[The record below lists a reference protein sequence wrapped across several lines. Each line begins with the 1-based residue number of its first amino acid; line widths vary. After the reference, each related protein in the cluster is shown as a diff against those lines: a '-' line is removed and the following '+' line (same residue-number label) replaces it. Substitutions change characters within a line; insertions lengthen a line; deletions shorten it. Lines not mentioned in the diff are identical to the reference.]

1 MASLVLASASPRRLE
16 LLRRIGIEP
25 ARTSPMDI
33 DESPRAGELP
43 RDLAARLAD
52 EKCRAAAERFPE
64 SYVLAADTVVACGR
78 RVLGKAQ
85 DAEEARHFLALLSG
99 RRHRVWGGISIRA
112 PGGKRAERTVMT
124 HVTFKRLE
132 LREIESYLACGEWR
146 DKAGAY
152 GIQGRAGGF
161 VKAIAGSYPN
171 VVGLALY
178 ETRSLLAGLGY
189 PVP

>member
-1 MASLVLASASPRRLE
+1 ME
-16 LLRRIGIEP
+16 
-25 ARTSPMDI
+25 I
-33 DESPRAGELP
+33 DETPRPGELP
-43 RDLAARLAD
+43 RDLAARLAG
-52 EKCRAAAERFPE
+52 EKCAEASNRFPD

-85 DAEEARHFLALLSG
+85 DNEEARRFLTMLSG
-99 RRHRVWGGISIRA
+99 RRHRVWGGIAVRA
-112 PGGKRAERTVMT
+112 PDGRRADRTVVT
-124 HVTFKRLE
+124 HVAFKRLE
-132 LREIESYLACGEWR
+132 TREIESYLDCNEWR

-161 VKAIAGSYPN
+161 VKATTGSYPN

>member
-16 LLRRIGIEP
+16 LLRCIGIEP
-25 ARTSPMDI
+25 DCVAPTDI
-33 DESPRAGELP
+33 DEAPRARELP
-43 RDLAARLAD
+43 RTLAARLAA
-52 EKCRAAAERFPE
+52 EKCAAAAERFPD

-78 RVLGKAQ
+78 RVLGKAR
-85 DAEEARHFLALLSG
+85 DVEEAQRFLAMLSG
-99 RRHRVWGGISIRA
+99 RRHRVWGGVCVRA
-112 PGGKRAERTVMT
+112 PDGRQAGRAVMT
-124 HVTFKRLE
+124 HVAFKRLE
-132 LREIESYLACGEWR
+132 RHEIEGYLASGEWR

-161 VKAIAGSYPN
+161 VKAISGSYPN

-189 PVP
+189 PAP